1 MEGKP
6 VYAEWLQ
13 DRLTRPM
20 EPKRRENEEE
30 ETGPRRPDVE
40 KPDTERLLK
49 RMRRVDPDQARRYR
63 QRTGE

>member
-13 DRLTRPM
+13 DRITRPE
-20 EPKRRENEEE
+20 EPKRREAEED
-30 ETGPRRPDVE
+30 ETGPRRPDVG

-49 RMRRVDPDQARRYR
+49 RMRRVDPEQAKRYR